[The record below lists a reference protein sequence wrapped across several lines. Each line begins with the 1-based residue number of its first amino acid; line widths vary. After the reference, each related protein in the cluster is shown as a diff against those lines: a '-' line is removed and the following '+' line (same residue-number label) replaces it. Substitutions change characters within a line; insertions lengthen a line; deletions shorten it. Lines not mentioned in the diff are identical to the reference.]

1 MKPKIVL
8 LALLTVLVRLSGQ
21 DVPPV
26 DLPPAPIPIPAPL
39 KSVTFSFAS
48 DDHHAGPTFNIS
60 GGNIISAKALVDL
73 KVDLNNHTNGGQVTF
88 QSVLVLEGQLFKHQV
103 CTVSL
108 PSTIGY
114 VHTWIIKPTVL
125 RFDHI
130 APGTVLLPD
139 LLEIKSDYLIF
150 QAVST
155 SPQFIMD
162 AANITIHE
170 RLSPT
175 IAFIPGPRMI
185 GIGVNPPNI
194 QYNEDVAFTL
204 TNIKRNAGGV
214 LVSGPIPIDAAG
226 NFLSDFVAEGSFSAS
241 ADGF

>member
-1 MKPKIVL
+1 MKLNIVL
-8 LALLTVLVRLSGQ
+8 LVGLSAINGLIAQ
-21 DVPPV
+21 EVQPIDPIPLPIP
-26 DLPPAPIPIPAPL
+26 LPPI

-48 DDHHAGPTFNIS
+48 DDHHAGPTFNIT
-60 GGNIISAKALVDL
+60 GGNTITAKALVDL
-73 KVDLNNHTNGGQVTF
+73 KVDLNNHLNGGQVTF
-88 QSVLVLEGQLFKHQV
+88 QSVLILEGKLFKHQV

-108 PSTIGY
+108 PFGLAY
-114 VHTWIIKPTVL
+114 VHTWIIIPTLL

-130 APGTVLLPD
+130 APGTLLTPD
-139 LLEIKSDYLIF
+139 LLEIKSDFLVF

-155 SPQFIMD
+155 SPSFIMD

-170 RLSPT
+170 RLSPNMV
-175 IAFIPGPRMI
+175 FIPGPRMV
-185 GIGVNPPNI
+185 GIGVNPGSI

-204 TNIKRNAGGV
+204 TNIKRAIAGGFF
-214 LVSGPIPIDAAG
+214 SAPISIDPMG